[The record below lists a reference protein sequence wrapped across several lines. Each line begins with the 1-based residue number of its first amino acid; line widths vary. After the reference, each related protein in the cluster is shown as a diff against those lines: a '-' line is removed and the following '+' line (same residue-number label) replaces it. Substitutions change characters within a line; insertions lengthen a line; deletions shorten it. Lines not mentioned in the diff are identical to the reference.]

1 MVEEETRCGFRFAIE
16 CGHGFVPLGE
26 VTDYHDNV
34 LMAIS
39 RNGVDGHE
47 FDCPFAEGSDCYYEV

>member
-1 MVEEETRCGFRFAIE
+1 MVEEETRYGFFFVIE
-16 CGHGFVPLGE
+16 CGHGFSPLGE
-26 VTDYHDNV
+26 VIECHDNV

-47 FDCPFAEGSDCYYEV
+47 LNCPFAEGPDYDYGV